1 MEEKKMGR
9 QLFFAAAIILYGIFL
24 GMPVWGQSRLQ
35 RGIAREVLRFH
46 VLADSD
52 STEDQV
58 LKMQVKDVLVEKLN
72 GLLQDCENAAESEKA
87 VQENLGQ
94 IETWAAEEIQRRG
107 FSCPVSA
114 ALENVW
120 FPEKSYGDCT
130 FPEGEYRAPQ
140 VKIAEAKGQNWWC
153 LLFPGLCFAGTVE
166 GEVPPPQKEKL
177 RQVLTQEEY
186 EAVTGKENL
195 HFGFKWF

>member
-130 FPEGEYRAPQ
+130 FPEGEYRALQ
-140 VKIAEAKGQNWWC
+140 VKIGEAKGQNWWC

>member
-52 STEDQV
+52 STEDQI

-94 IETWAAEEIQRRG
+94 IETWAAERRFG
-107 FSCPVSA
+107 KCLVS
-114 ALENVW
+114 
-120 FPEKSYGDCT
+120 
-130 FPEGEYRAPQ
+130 
-140 VKIAEAKGQNWWC
+140 
-153 LLFPGLCFAGTVE
+153 
-166 GEVPPPQKEKL
+166 GEVL
-177 RQVLTQEEY
+177 RGLYFSRRRIPGASGEDRGGKRAELVVPAFPRTLFCRDCGGRGAAAAERK
-186 EAVTGKENL
+186 APSGPHTGGIRGSHRKGKSA
-195 HFGFKWF
+195 FRI

>member
-107 FSCPVSA
+107 FSCPVSV

-130 FPEGEYRAPQ
+130 FPEGEYRALQ
-140 VKIAEAKGQNWWC
+140 VKIGEAKGQNWWC

>member
-1 MEEKKMGR
+1 M
-9 QLFFAAAIILYGIFL
+9 
-24 GMPVWGQSRLQ
+24 
-35 RGIAREVLRFH
+35 
-46 VLADSD
+46 LADSD
-52 STEDQV
+52 STEDQI

-94 IETWAAEEIQRRG
+94 IETWATEEIQRRG

-130 FPEGEYRAPQ
+130 FPEGEYRALQ
-140 VKIAEAKGQNWWC
+140 VKIGEAKGQNWWC

-177 RQVLTQEEY
+177 RQALTQEEY

>member
-72 GLLQDCENAAESEKA
+72 GLLQDCENAAESGKA

-130 FPEGEYRAPQ
+130 FPEGEYRALQ
-140 VKIAEAKGQNWWC
+140 VKIGEAKGQNWWC

>member
-52 STEDQV
+52 STEDQI

-130 FPEGEYRAPQ
+130 FPEGEYRALQ
-140 VKIAEAKGQNWWC
+140 VKIGEAKGQNWWC

-186 EAVTGKENL
+186 EAVTGKENQ

>member
-52 STEDQV
+52 STEDQI

-94 IETWAAEEIQRRG
+94 IENLGCGGDPKEGIFLSGERRFGKCLVSGEVLRGLYFSRRRIPGASGEDRGGKRAELVVPAFPRTLFCRDCGGRGAAAAERKAPSGPHTGGIRG
-107 FSCPVSA
+107 SHRKGKSA
-114 ALENVW
+114 
-120 FPEKSYGDCT
+120 F
-130 FPEGEYRAPQ
+130 R
-140 VKIAEAKGQNWWC
+140 I
-153 LLFPGLCFAGTVE
+153 
-166 GEVPPPQKEKL
+166 
-177 RQVLTQEEY
+177 
-186 EAVTGKENL
+186 
-195 HFGFKWF
+195 

>member
-52 STEDQV
+52 STEDQI

-130 FPEGEYRAPQ
+130 FPEGEYRALQ
-140 VKIAEAKGQNWWC
+140 VKIGEAKGQNWWC

>member
-9 QLFFAAAIILYGIFL
+9 QLFFAAVIILYGIFL
-24 GMPVWGQSRLQ
+24 GMPAWGQSRLQ
-35 RGIAREVLRFH
+35 RGIAKEVLRFH

-94 IETWAAEEIQRRG
+94 IEVWAAEEIQRRG

-130 FPEGEYRAPQ
+130 FPEGEYRALQ
-140 VKIAEAKGQNWWC
+140 VKIGKAKGQNWWC

-166 GEVPPPQKEKL
+166 GEVPSPQKEKL

-195 HFGFKWF
+195 YFGFKWF

>member
-24 GMPVWGQSRLQ
+24 GMPVWGQSCLQ

-52 STEDQV
+52 STEDQI

-94 IETWAAEEIQRRG
+94 IETWATEEIQRRG

-130 FPEGEYRAPQ
+130 FPEGEYRALQ
-140 VKIAEAKGQNWWC
+140 VKIGEAKGQNWWC

>member
-52 STEDQV
+52 STEDQI

-94 IETWAAEEIQRRG
+94 IETWATEEIQRRG

-130 FPEGEYRAPQ
+130 FPEGEYRALQ
-140 VKIAEAKGQNWWC
+140 VKIGEAKGQNWWC

>member
-72 GLLQDCENAAESEKA
+72 GLLQDCENTAESEKA

-130 FPEGEYRAPQ
+130 FPEGEYRALQ
-140 VKIAEAKGQNWWC
+140 VKIGEAKGQNWWC

>member
-24 GMPVWGQSRLQ
+24 GKPVWGQSRLQ

-52 STEDQV
+52 STEDQI

-130 FPEGEYRAPQ
+130 FPEGEYRALQ
-140 VKIAEAKGQNWWC
+140 VKIGEAKGQNWWC